1 MRKFEQLIEMPSNL
15 LIGLSCIIMLI
26 MMLHV
31 SADVATKYLF
41 DYQIEGTIEVAANY
55 YMVMIVFFPLAYV
68 ARDEGHIIVEL
79 FTRKMT
85 EKAVFRLDG
94 VMGIITFIFMLVFMW
109 FTGEEAFTRTLEGEM
124 VQASDDDIVVWP
136 SRWFLPIGTGVMAA
150 YALVRAI
157 NDFRQPNG

>member
-55 YMVMIVFFPLAYV
+55 
-68 ARDEGHIIVEL
+68 
-79 FTRKMT
+79 
-85 EKAVFRLDG
+85 
-94 VMGIITFIFMLVFMW
+94 
-109 FTGEEAFTRTLEGEM
+109 
-124 VQASDDDIVVWP
+124 
-136 SRWFLPIGTGVMAA
+136 
-150 YALVRAI
+150 
-157 NDFRQPNG
+157 